1 MSLTWRAR
9 SHDDFNRKLS
19 KARESIN
26 ELAQLLLDPNF
37 IERSI
42 SESRVRKLYE
52 EVKKLTN
59 KINERL
65 DS

>member
-1 MSLTWRAR
+1 VILIEG
-9 SHDDFNRKLS
+9 FL

-26 ELAQLLLDPNF
+26 ELAQLLLDSNF

-52 EVKKLTN
+52 RVKKLMD
-59 KINERL
+59 KVSE
-65 DS
+65 